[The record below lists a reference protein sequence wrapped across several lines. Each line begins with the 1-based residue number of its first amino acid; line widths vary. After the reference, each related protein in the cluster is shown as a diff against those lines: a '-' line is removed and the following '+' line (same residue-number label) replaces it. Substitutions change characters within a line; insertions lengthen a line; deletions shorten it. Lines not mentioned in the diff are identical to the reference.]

1 MKFLGILTAI
11 ILFAATASAAPQPYE
26 LQKGDSSVGF
36 SWFLGRDEV
45 RGSMPVAGAEV
56 VLDLD
61 RLSNS
66 KVKVS
71 VDVTR
76 ARAGFPFASQ
86 GMKSKKVLW
95 AQKYPHITFES
106 TSFRRNGNAAI
117 VDGNLTVRGVT
128 RPATFTAQLFR
139 PVGTEPGDRSHLSVR
154 LNGSLSRA
162 AFGANGWADMAGD
175 EVKLSI
181 IARMR
186 IAGQ

>member
-1 MKFLGILTAI
+1 MKLLSIFIAAI
-11 ILFAATASAAPQPYE
+11 FVAAPAFAAPQPYE
-26 LQKGDSSVGF
+26 LQKDDSSVGF
-36 SWFLGRDEV
+36 SWFLGREEV
-45 RGSMPVAGAEV
+45 RGSMPVAGADI

-61 RLSNS
+61 RLQNS
-66 KVKVS
+66 KVRVA

-86 GMKSKKVLW
+86 GMKGKKVLW
-95 AQKYPHITFES
+95 ARKFPQITFES
-106 TSFRRNGNAAI
+106 TRFRRAGDGAI

-128 RPATFTAQLFR
+128 RPATFTAALYRQA
-139 PVGTEPGDRSHLSVR
+139 GTEAGDRRRLSVQ